1 MNTRRDGTIPTLR
14 DLVREAL
21 GNALENGY
29 DEFLRTNTSRVI
41 VTDLMT
47 YDAELERIEVRRI
60 PEMVQL
66 VTEWKGERGW

>member
-1 MNTRRDGTIPTLR
+1 MNARPDGTVPTLR

-29 DEFLRTNTSRVI
+29 DDFLRTNTSRVI

-47 YDAELERIEVRRI
+47 YDAELERVEVGRI
-60 PEMVQL
+60 PEMVRL
-66 VTEWKGERGW
+66 VTEWKEERGW